1 MHTKY
6 SVYSGTDLSGSPRI
20 HLIEPGSRYG
30 LSNTSGLE
38 KTASGEHLP
47 EVMELIESI
56 APQPG
61 RLYLVN
67 SALAAGEVV
76 GFNKRGDWFTEA
88 GLVNTPPGWEDIP
101 VWDIEARRKAANH
114 SQIVPGYGMCAWGYP
129 TFYNAHR
136 FKHHVNKDPN
146 KAYGYILG
154 AFWDERM
161 KRVILV
167 SELIEEMCRSN
178 GGMDVYEKIKAGFF
192 PDSSMG
198 SKVPYDRCSICGH
211 KAVSPAEYC
220 IHVRKGAPAPY
231 GMKSLMPDGRRCGV
245 YNDQPRFFDD
255 SFVFVGAERSA
266 KIMSDLTPMV
276 KGSNAYSQTIFPFS
290 VSRSKLA
297 SADQSTV
304 STPVSPRL
312 DSHSDKNSIP
322 EEMYQEKLISASE
335 HMPISSPLEKSALA
349 FFVNQRIKQESLR
362 RGSLTLP
369 MYSQW
374 ELSSKQAFVQQFG
387 IPVDNFVYIK
397 EQLDE
402 VHQDIFKSEKVA
414 HVKWAEMYKKIPT
427 DPEHLQV
434 VRSQNRGF
442 RCMPEEAL
450 DSLSENPH
458 MSLRSM
464 ARHGIVAMPREFQ
477 YIMLK
482 KRFPELTETLH
493 RKGVVFGPQPM
504 PEKFLPFLST
514 NSTSPAILDVL
525 KPFIESR
532 SFAPKAVRIRMTKI
546 IPKNNVV
553 EKVASGYPLLD
564 ELGEAYNHYRLGL
577 LEASIDFDDSLVHQS
592 TFSDSI
598 EKEAQLKVA
607 SSNISKLLLGTSYWD
622 SITSNFPFLEER

>member
-1 MHTKY
+1 
-6 SVYSGTDLSGSPRI
+6 
-20 HLIEPGSRYG
+20 
-30 LSNTSGLE
+30 
-38 KTASGEHLP
+38 
-47 EVMELIESI
+47 
-56 APQPG
+56 
-61 RLYLVN
+61 
-67 SALAAGEVV
+67 
-76 GFNKRGDWFTEA
+76 
-88 GLVNTPPGWEDIP
+88 
-101 VWDIEARRKAANH
+101 
-114 SQIVPGYGMCAWGYP
+114 
-129 TFYNAHR
+129 
-136 FKHHVNKDPN
+136 
-146 KAYGYILG
+146 
-154 AFWDERM
+154 
-161 KRVILV
+161 
-167 SELIEEMCRSN
+167 
-178 GGMDVYEKIKAGFF
+178 
-192 PDSSMG
+192 
-198 SKVPYDRCSICGH
+198 
-211 KAVSPAEYC
+211 
-220 IHVRKGAPAPY
+220 
-231 GMKSLMPDGRRCGV
+231 
-245 YNDQPRFFDD
+245 
-255 SFVFVGAERSA
+255 
-266 KIMSDLTPMV
+266 
-276 KGSNAYSQTIFPFS
+276 
-290 VSRSKLA
+290 
-297 SADQSTV
+297 
-304 STPVSPRL
+304 
-312 DSHSDKNSIP
+312 
-322 EEMYQEKLISASE
+322 
-335 HMPISSPLEKSALA
+335 
-349 FFVNQRIKQESLR
+349 
-362 RGSLTLP
+362 

-387 IPVDNFVYIK
+387 IPVDHFVYIK
-397 EQLDE
+397 KQLDE
-402 VHQDIFKSEKVA
+402 VHQDIFKSEKLA

-493 RKGVVFGPQPM
+493 RKGIVFGPQPM

-546 IPKNNVV
+546 IPKNSEV

-592 TFSDSI
+592 IFSDSI

>member
-266 KIMSDLTPMV
+266 KIMSDVTPMV
-276 KGSNAYSQTIFPFS
+276 KGSNSYSQTIFPFS
-290 VSRSKLA
+290 PPRSKLA
-297 SADQSTV
+297 SIEESTV

-322 EEMYQEKLISASE
+322 EELYQHKLQMAAQ
-335 HMPISSPLEKSALA
+335 HMPISSPLEK
-349 FFVNQRIKQESLR
+349 R
-362 RGSLTLP
+362 
-369 MYSQW
+369 
-374 ELSSKQAFVQQFG
+374 LSNA
-387 IPVDNFVYIK
+387 
-397 EQLDE
+397 
-402 VHQDIFKSEKVA
+402 
-414 HVKWAEMYKKIPT
+414 
-427 DPEHLQV
+427 
-434 VRSQNRGF
+434 
-442 RCMPEEAL
+442 
-450 DSLSENPH
+450 
-458 MSLRSM
+458 
-464 ARHGIVAMPREFQ
+464 
-477 YIMLK
+477 
-482 KRFPELTETLH
+482 
-493 RKGVVFGPQPM
+493 
-504 PEKFLPFLST
+504 
-514 NSTSPAILDVL
+514 
-525 KPFIESR
+525 
-532 SFAPKAVRIRMTKI
+532 
-546 IPKNNVV
+546 
-553 EKVASGYPLLD
+553 
-564 ELGEAYNHYRLGL
+564 AY
-577 LEASIDFDDSLVHQS
+577 V
-592 TFSDSI
+592 
-598 EKEAQLKVA
+598 
-607 SSNISKLLLGTSYWD
+607 
-622 SITSNFPFLEER
+622 